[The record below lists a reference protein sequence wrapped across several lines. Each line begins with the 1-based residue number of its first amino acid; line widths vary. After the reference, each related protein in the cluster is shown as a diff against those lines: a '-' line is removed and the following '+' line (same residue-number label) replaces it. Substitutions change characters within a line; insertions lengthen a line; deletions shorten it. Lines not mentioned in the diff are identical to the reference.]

1 MYNNSTSL
9 SWDYYLRELLL
20 SFGVSKSALGKDLR
34 NPGTHQ
40 NGHTKQP
47 NGIKFEQKSLVN
59 WTEDLYRQQFPPG
72 PRYQKLSDVM
82 LGLVDDALQ
91 WKKLP
96 SRYTVNQERIPLM
109 DFCGDILIQATTRSL
124 LGDLIYEIEPKFTPM
139 MIDFNE
145 EAWKLLMF
153 PYPQIVAPRL
163 HNAKKGIHKA
173 LSKYVQSSPD
183 SQTQLAWVIDEVLE
197 ANEAAKLGETDKAS
211 MIHTLLWMWVPF
223 PFSFSH

>member
-1 MYNNSTSL
+1 MYKDSTSL
-9 SWDYYLRELLL
+9 SWDYYLKELLL
-20 SFGVSKSALGKDLR
+20 SFGVNNSALSRNLR
-34 NPGTHQ
+34 SHGTQQ
-40 NGHTKQP
+40 NGHTKKP
-47 NGIKFEQKSLVN
+47 NGVHVERKSLVS

-72 PRYQKLSDVM
+72 PRYQKLSDSM

-96 SRYTVNQERIPLM
+96 SRYTVNGERIPLM
-109 DFCGDILIQATTRSL
+109 DFCGNILTQATTRSL

-153 PYPQIVAPRL
+153 PYPQVVAPRL

-173 LSKYVQSSPD
+173 LYKYVQSSPD
-183 SQTQLAWVIDEVLE
+183 SQTQLAWVIDEILE
-197 ANEAAKLGETDKAS
+197 AEEAADISDADKAS
-211 MIHTLLWMWVPF
+211 MIHTLLWMWVTF
-223 PFSFSH
+223 PISR